1 MRLCFCR
8 GLFAF
13 RTVSA
18 EEMEATV
25 CIFQTIGAADFF
37 SIRTK
42 EFTAQIA

>member
-18 EEMEATV
+18 EEVEAAV
-25 CIFQTIGAADFF
+25 GIFQTIGAADFF

-42 EFTAQIA
+42 EFTAQVA